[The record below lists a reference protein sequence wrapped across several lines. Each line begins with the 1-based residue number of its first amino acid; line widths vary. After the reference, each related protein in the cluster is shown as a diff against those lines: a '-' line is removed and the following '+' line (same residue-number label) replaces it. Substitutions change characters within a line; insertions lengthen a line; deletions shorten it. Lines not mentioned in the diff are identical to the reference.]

1 MSIATQEPLRAE
13 TPEEPPIGTYDPREP
28 LGIRVPVF
36 GATGPKWSGKT
47 MLAFQLAPGLHTTGH
62 KFAGQSRTQLL
73 DCELSS
79 ASYHVPGVDRVDVH
93 QAIRN
98 TVGQREVKPI
108 DVYEWFIGH
117 INKIPPGRFDVIAV
131 DPATDLESGL
141 LEWVKKNPTMFG
153 ATANQFAK
161 MPAIAIAAAKQK
173 WKQVL
178 IDIAT
183 RCRTFY
189 FTAHLKAEWK
199 GDRPTGQQVA
209 KGYESLF
216 EVASLYLRLEREKG
230 REGEKPKPPSAIVLK
245 DRLSFQELDP
255 ETGEL
260 DIISILPERLPI
272 ATAKAI
278 RDYVKKPVGKRKKGL
293 TADEVAPDPLAMT
306 DDERL
311 VLQAEI
317 ADRNREAAALELARV
332 EAQTQLQDRLQ
343 ANRASSTVPPQSAPS
358 APGASGEGDESGD
371 YSGDQGAETDPPPA
385 MVTSQQIA
393 DMVRIA
399 KELWPDV
406 AVMKAEM
413 SIKFG
418 EFGVSKSSELT
429 EIQAMEV
436 LSQLNNR
443 LSVTKQQRAMA
454 NLAANAPEGDSTEQ
468 QRAQILFAF
477 STFGLDPDER
487 SKLLFSQGAER
498 IEQLSKIG
506 ADTLLTKLA
515 GMNQARKAAVSA
527 APAPAGQSPDTAPP
541 ATPAP
546 PAAPATPATKE
557 QIERL
562 RAVSG
567 PAGWGRPQA
576 EKWCADRG
584 IAKVSEASA
593 DDVAALIDELDAAVK
608 AFSGN
613 GSGSSAMPGN

>member
-1 MSIATQEPLRAE
+1 MSVATQESLRAE

-47 MLAFQLAPGLHTTGH
+47 MLAFQLAPGLHTAGH

-98 TVGQREVKPI
+98 KVDKRAVKPI
-108 DVYEWFIGH
+108 EVYEWFIDH
-117 INKIPPGRFDVIAV
+117 VNRIPPGRFDVIAV

-141 LEWVKKNPTMFG
+141 LDWIKAHPADFG

-230 REGEKPKPPSAIVLK
+230 REGEKPKPPSAIILK
-245 DRLSFQELDP
+245 DRLSFQEFDP

-278 RDYVKKPVGKRKKGL
+278 RDYVKKPVGKRKRGGL

-343 ANRASSTVPPQSAPS
+343 ANRAASTVPPQSAPG

-371 YSGDQGAETDPPPA
+371 YSGDQGAEADPPPA

-436 LSQLNNR
+436 LSQLNNQ
-443 LSVTKQQRAMA
+443 LSIAKQQRAMA
-454 NLAANAPEGDSTEQ
+454 NLAANAPEGDSTPEQ
-468 QRAQILFAF
+468 RSEILRYFTVLNLA
-477 STFGLDPDER
+477 GGMIE
-487 SKLLFSQGAER
+487 KMLFEQGAGHLD
-498 IEQLSKIG
+498 QLSKIG
-506 ADTLLTKLA
+506 ADTILTRLEA
-515 GMNQARKAAVSA
+515 MRNRIALNN
-527 APAPAGQSPDTAPP
+527 PTPDT
-541 ATPAP
+541 TP
-546 PAAPATPATKE
+546 PATPATKE

-567 PAGWGRPQA
+567 PAGWGRQQA

-584 IAKVSEASA
+584 IAKVSEATT

-613 GSGSSAMPGN
+613 GNGSSAMPGN